1 MQTLT
6 SLPELRTALAP
17 LPKPLGL
24 VPTMGYLHA
33 GHLSLVHT
41 ARMACETVVATI
53 FVNPTQF
60 GPNEDLAA
68 YPRDMEGDLE
78 KLRNEGTD
86 IVWTPTKEE
95 MYPANFQTWVNVEEL
110 TTYLEG
116 AMRPGHFRGV
126 TTVVAKLFN
135 AVRPDRAYFGQKD
148 AQQVAVIKQMM
159 RDLSYPLEIIVCPT
173 MREFDGL
180 AMSSR
185 NAYLKGDE
193 RRAATVLYRA
203 LNAAKSA
210 YKSGERSANTLR
222 HLMADTLR
230 AEPLAKMQYVSCAHP
245 LTLKDLDWVEQDA
258 LFSMAV
264 FVGRTRLIDNFLLEG
279 GKWVTG

>member
-6 SLPELRTALAP
+6 SLPSLRTALAP

-60 GPNEDLAA
+60 GPTEDLAA
-68 YPRDMEGDLE
+68 YPRDMEGDLT

-86 IVWTPTKEE
+86 VVWTPTKED
-95 MYPANFQTWVNVEEL
+95 MYPSGFQTWVEVEEL
-110 TTYLEG
+110 TKFLEG

-135 AVRPDRAYFGQKD
+135 AVQPQKAYFGQKD
-148 AQQVAVIKQMM
+148 AQQVAVIKQMV
-159 RDLSYPLEIIVCPT
+159 RDLNFPIEIIVCPT

-203 LNAAKSA
+203 LNAARSA
-210 YKSGERSANTLR
+210 YKSGERSANALR
-222 HLMADTLR
+222 HIMADTIR

-264 FVGRTRLIDNFLLEG
+264 YVGRTRLIDNFLLEG
-279 GKWVTG
+279 GQWMTG

>member
-1 MQTLT
+1 MQTPT
-6 SLPELRTALAP
+6 SLSELRLALHT
-17 LPKPLGL
+17 LPRPVGL
-24 VPTMGYLHA
+24 VPTMGYLHQ
-33 GHLSLVHT
+33 GHLSLVHR
-41 ARMACETVVATI
+41 ARRECETVVASI

-60 GPNEDLAA
+60 GPNEDLTT
-68 YPRDMEGDLE
+68 YPRDLEGDLE

-86 IVWTPTKEE
+86 VVWTPTKED
-95 MYPANFQTWVNVEEL
+95 MYPPGFQTWVEVEEL
-110 TTYLEG
+110 TRFLEG

-135 AVRPDRAYFGQKD
+135 AVQPQKAYFGQKD
-148 AQQVAVIKQMM
+148 AQQVAVIKQMV
-159 RDLSYPLEIIVCPT
+159 RDLNYPIEIVVCPT
-173 MREFDGL
+173 VREYDGL

-203 LNAAKSA
+203 LNAARSA
-210 YKSGERSANTLR
+210 YQTGERNANTLR
-222 HLMADTLR
+222 HLMAETIR

-245 LTLKDLDWVEQDA
+245 LTLKELDWVEEDA

-264 FVGRTRLIDNFLLEG
+264 FVGGTRLIDNFFLEKG
-279 GKWVTG
+279 GWLTG